1 MMKQTSV
8 RMVVLGVAAVVASAT
23 QTGTMFGQDKPLGSA
38 FTTELTAVWTAG
50 NAKINTFGVDAQYTY
65 LWERAEAKLQGGAVR
80 SQTTFTT
87 RSALGTSQDDFTLT
101 ETQDTEKTAE
111 AFYARG
117 RYDYQFSDLFYG
129 FGGTDWLRNTFSG
142 IESRMLLAVGAGN
155 IWVNSERAKFKTDY
169 SATYTFQQDVVE
181 NPFVKSNFP
190 GVRFSYDLWTRL
202 TSSTEFL
209 SVLVGDLNLDDTDDL
224 RFDVVNALPV
234 AISARLQFKPSL
246 QLMWRNRPSLTE
258 VALTPPAGQTAD
270 TPTVTIP
277 LQKLDS
283 IFKVALVVK
292 F

>member
-1 MMKQTSV
+1 
-8 RMVVLGVAAVVASAT
+8 MVVLGVAVAVASVTRPTPA
-23 QTGTMFGQDKPLGSA
+23 FGQDRPLGSA
-38 FTTELTAVWTAG
+38 FTTELTAVWTTG
-50 NAKINTFGVDAQYTY
+50 NAKMSTFGLDAQYTY
-65 LWERAEAKLQGGAVR
+65 LWERAEVKLQGGAVR

-87 RSALGTSQDDFTLT
+87 RSAVGTSQDDFAVTKT
-101 ETQDTEKTAE
+101 EDTEQTAE

-117 RYDYQFSDLFYG
+117 RYNHQFSDLFYG

-142 IESRMLLAVGAGN
+142 IESRTLVAVGAGN
-155 IWVNSERAKFKTDY
+155 IWANSERVKFKTDY

-209 SVLVGDLNLDDTDDL
+209 SVLIADLNLDDTDDL

-234 AISARLQFKPSL
+234 AISSRLQFKPSL

>member
-1 MMKQTSV
+1 MKQVSV
-8 RMVVLGVAAVVASAT
+8 RLLIVGVAAVASSMNA
-23 QTGTMFGQDKPLGSA
+23 GAALAQDRELGSA

-50 NAKINTFGVDAQYTY
+50 NAEINTFGLDAQYTY
-65 LWERAEAKLQGGAVR
+65 LWERAEAKFQGGAVR
-80 SQTTFTT
+80 AQSTFTT
-87 RSALGTSQDDFTLT
+87 RSAVGTSQDDFTLT
-101 ETQDTEKTAE
+101 ETSDTEKTAE
-111 AFYARG
+111 AYYARG

-129 FGGTDWLRNTFSG
+129 FGGTDWLRNTFAG
-142 IESRMLLAVGAGN
+142 IESRTLVALGAGN
-155 IWVNSERAKFKTDY
+155 IWANAERVKFKTDY
-169 SATYTFQQDVVE
+169 SATYTFQQDVVD

-190 GVRFSYDLWTRL
+190 GLRFSYDLWTRL

-224 RFDVVNALPV
+224 RFDVINSLPV
-234 AISARLQFKPSL
+234 AISSRLQFKPSL

-258 VALTPPAGQTAD
+258 VALTPPVGQTAD